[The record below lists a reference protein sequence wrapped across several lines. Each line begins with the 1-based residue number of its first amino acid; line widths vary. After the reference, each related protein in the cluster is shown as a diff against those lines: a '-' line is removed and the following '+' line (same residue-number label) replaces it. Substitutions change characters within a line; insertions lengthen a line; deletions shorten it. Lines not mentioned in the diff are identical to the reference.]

1 MSADGGGAPLTDYA
15 RLAAVPAQYAQPHPD
30 TLATLPKP
38 YKKDSPK
45 GSCAECGGFHGL
57 PALHLAYMG
66 HAEVTL
72 ALLDVDPCWTWEP
85 LAFAAD
91 GLPLIRHEGYRYVLW
106 ARLTVR
112 GRTVIGVG
120 TCESS
125 KGDPEKELIG
135 DFLRNAAMR
144 FGVGTKLWSKATA
157 ADPAGRDDVTTTARR
172 QPAQRAARQDAPA
185 ADIVPGGITPAQIR
199 KMQAMFTERGIRDR
213 PAKLAFIASVLS
225 RDVASSNEL
234 TPAEGGQVID
244 ELDKVPVP
252 AAEPGVLL

>member
-1 MSADGGGAPLTDYA
+1 MSDAPPTDYA

-30 TLATLPKP
+30 TLATLPK
-38 YKKDSPK
+38 
-45 GSCAECGGFHGL
+45 GGANL
-57 PALHLAYMG
+57 TYMG

-72 ALLDVDPCWTWEP
+72 AMLAIDPCWTWEP
-85 LAFAAD
+85 LAFDRD
-91 GLPLIRHEGYRYVLW
+91 GLPVIHREDNRFVMW
-106 ARLTVR
+106 ARLTMC
-112 GRTVIGVG
+112 GRTVLGVG
-120 TCESS
+120 TCEVR

-157 ADPAGRDDVTTTARR
+157 ADPAGRDDVTATARR
-172 QPAQRAARQDAPA
+172 QPAQRAARQADPV

-252 AAEPGVLL
+252 PAEPGVLL